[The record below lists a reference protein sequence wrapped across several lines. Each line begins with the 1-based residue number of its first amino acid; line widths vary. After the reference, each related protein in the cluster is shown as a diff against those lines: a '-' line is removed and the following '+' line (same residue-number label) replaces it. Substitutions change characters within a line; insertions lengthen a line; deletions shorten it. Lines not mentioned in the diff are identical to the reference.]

1 MLEPSADVPMDIF
14 HTVVAV
20 VGHRHVVVIGK
31 QPYQSV
37 GAVLGRG
44 KDPEGEPPA
53 LALLKKRSLAGRSA
67 TSTAI
72 ALARMDRSSCMRDA
86 MRRVSSAW

>member
-1 MLEPSADVPMDIF
+1 MLEPSADVPMDVF

-20 VGHRHVVVIGK
+20 VAHRHVVVISK

-44 KDPEGEPPA
+44 KDPEGGTACSGVAQEA
-53 LALLKKRSLAGRSA
+53 VLAGRSA
-67 TSTAI
+67 TSAAI